1 VYQPKRRRN
10 VTTLVVLLLLA
21 AGYSALLLL
30 RHRFIGTPKLDG
42 SIGVVL
48 GLYICSQPAA
58 NMLDMILY
66 SGNSRRSSSLRATLW
81 WLVLNVVVLAAGCMV
96 LILGTTRFAG
106 GQF

>member
-1 VYQPKRRRN
+1 
-10 VTTLVVLLLLA
+10 LLLA
-21 AGYSALLLL
+21 AGYSGLLLW
-30 RHRFIGTPKLDG
+30 RHRFIGSAKLDG

-66 SGNSRRSSSLRATLW
+66 SGNRRRSSSTRATIGW
-81 WLVLNVVVLAAGCMV
+81 VVLNVIVLAVGCMV